1 VVNPL
6 GEKAS
11 KSKEERLI
19 ELYIKNYITKTQY
32 FEMAER
38 IKREENK
45 K

>member
-1 VVNPL
+1 MSDKTL
-6 GEKAS
+6 
-11 KSKEERLI
+11 KSKEERLL
-19 ELYIKNYITKTQY
+19 EMFIKDYITKTQY